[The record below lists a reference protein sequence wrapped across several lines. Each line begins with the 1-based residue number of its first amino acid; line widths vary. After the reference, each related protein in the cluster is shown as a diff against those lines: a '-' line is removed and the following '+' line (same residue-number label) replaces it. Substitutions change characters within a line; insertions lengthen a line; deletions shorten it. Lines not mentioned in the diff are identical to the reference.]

1 MREIYN
7 STFVYLKNFVL
18 LYFWILDSGFRIPDS
33 GFRIP
38 GSGFRIPDS
47 GLRIPAFRVAL
58 IMMASSSHL
67 LFILT
72 DTMVMRDRPKHPGPV
87 LGLSP

>member
-7 STFVYLKNFVL
+7 LTFVYLKNFVL
-18 LYFWILDSGFRIPDS
+18 LYFWIPDS

-58 IMMASSSHL
+58 IMMASSLHL